1 MEIIQIMQ
9 WPLADFLFEACFEYE
24 AEWIVE
30 FTYVIPI
37 LLLVCFFFAWKESEK
52 KRKFFNS

>member
-37 LLLVCFFFAWKESEK
+37 LLLVCFFFCVKRKWKEEEI
-52 KRKFFNS
+52 F